1 LKIRWWTECGDLL
14 YLPGM
19 DTKETAPDPPP
30 PCVRCGGAHV
40 VRNGTLRSGAAQFL
54 CRGCGRRFVAEPRKG
69 PVSDGRKELIR
80 RLLLERMS
88 LRGIAR
94 VVGVSRSW
102 LQGFVNGLYREETPW
117 EPGPLE
123 KSRAG

>member
-1 LKIRWWTECGDLL
+1 
-14 YLPGM
+14 M
-19 DTKETAPDPPP
+19 DTKTPPSGSPP
-30 PCVRCGGAHV
+30 PCPRCGEAHV
-40 VRNGTLRSGAAQFL
+40 VRNGTLRSGSPQFL

-69 PVSDGRKELIR
+69 PVSDERKELIH

-88 LRGIAR
+88 LRAIAR
-94 VVGVSRSW
+94 VTGVSRGW
-102 LQGFVNGLYREETPW
+102 LQNFVNSLYREETPW

>member
-1 LKIRWWTECGDLL
+1 
-14 YLPGM
+14 M

-30 PCVRCGGAHV
+30 PCVRCG
-40 VRNGTLRSGAAQFL
+40 GAAQFL

-69 PVSDGRKELIR
+69 PVSDERKELVR

-94 VVGVSRSW
+94 VAGFSRS
-102 LQGFVNGLYREETPW
+102 
-117 EPGPLE
+117 
-123 KSRAG
+123 